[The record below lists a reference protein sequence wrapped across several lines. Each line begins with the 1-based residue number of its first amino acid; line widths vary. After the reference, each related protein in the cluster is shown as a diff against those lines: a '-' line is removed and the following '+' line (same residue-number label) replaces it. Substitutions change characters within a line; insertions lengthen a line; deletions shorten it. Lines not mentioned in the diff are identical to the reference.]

1 MNRRALAL
9 AAIAFPLA
17 GLALLWG
24 WSDWRS
30 RQGTEWEVPVEGYDP
45 RDLLR
50 GHYVVYRYRWPGL
63 TTNVDNLGFAYAPSL
78 CLEGSA
84 PQITR
89 VRPDANGACTN
100 RVRPEQG
107 TGSLSGGRYYVSQSG
122 ARAIERRLMSGDEQ
136 AILRFRLR
144 NDGLI
149 VPLALRFRPKTAAE
163 RAADSAEGT
172 DAAPPVAVTPAQ

>member
-107 TGSLSGGRYYVSQSG
+107 TGTRPEGASLDKRHAG
-122 ARAIERRLMSGDEQ
+122 A
-136 AILRFRLR
+136 
-144 NDGLI
+144 
-149 VPLALRFRPKTAAE
+149 AAE
-163 RAADSAEGT
+163 VRA
-172 DAAPPVAVTPAQ
+172 PVDRLVERHVA

>member
-1 MNRRALAL
+1 MMRRLAPIAALAL
-9 AAIAFPLA
+9 PLA

-30 RQGTEWEVPVEGYDP
+30 RQGTTWEVPVEGYDP

-50 GHYVVYRYRWPGL
+50 GHYVMYRYRWPALEGD
-63 TTNVDNLGFAYAPSL
+63 VDNLTFGYAPSL
-78 CLEGSA
+78 CLEGQA
-84 PQITR
+84 PQIAR
-89 VRPDANGACTN
+89 VRTDQTGTCAN

-107 TGSLSGGRYYVSQSG
+107 TGSLAGGRYYLPQTAAG
-122 ARAIERRLMSGDEQ
+122 GIERRLMDPDQQ

-149 VPLALRFRPKTAAE
+149 VPLDIRFRPKTAAE
-163 RAADSAEGT
+163 RAAAESET
-172 DAAPPVAVTPAQ
+172 QPAPPPVTVTPN